1 MSDSSRKPGWLTIY
15 AITAVVIILWGLS
28 YIWSDRL
35 LALDIPVEFIV
46 PVRIF
51 IAGLILLGL
60 NLVQKKSIRIRD
72 KDWAKYILLALCEP
86 FIYFVCET
94 YGIKFTESPTISAL
108 IIALNPVFSVFVGLL
123 FFKER
128 VSLLNAI
135 GIVVCLGG
143 LFLVTRAHGEMG
155 PMYVIGII
163 LLFVAVIS
171 EVSHITL
178 TKTLSKGYAPS
189 VIVMYQFLFGTVF
202 FLPLF
207 FTRGIASFDATLYF
221 SWDVWY
227 PMLML
232 SVLCSCVAFSL
243 WAVSI
248 KYLGVAKASVFLA
261 MTPICTAVWG
271 FILGDEFLRP
281 LQWVGLGIA
290 CVGLIL
296 TQQVAKK
303 RIDRRKAGAQSSG
316 SEA

>member
-1 MSDSSRKPGWLTIY
+1 MNDSSRTPGWLTIY
-15 AITAVVIILWGLS
+15 GITLVAIVLWGLS

-51 IAGLILLGL
+51 IAGLILLVL
-60 NLVQKKSIRIRD
+60 NLVQKKDIRIRD
-72 KDWAKYILLALCEP
+72 KDGAKFLLLALCEP
-86 FIYFVCET
+86 FVYFVCET

-123 FFKER
+123 FFKEK
-128 VSLLNAI
+128 VTLTNAL
-135 GIVVCLGG
+135 GMLVCVGG
-143 LFLVTRAHGEMG
+143 LFMVCWASEEMG

-178 TKTLSKGYAPS
+178 TRTLSKGYAPS
-189 VIVMYQFLFGTVF
+189 VIVMYQFLIGALL

-207 FTRGIASFDATLYF
+207 FTKGITHFDAKLYF
-221 SWDVWY
+221 SWEVWY

-232 SVLCSCVAFSL
+232 SVLCSCLAFSL

-248 KYLGVAKASVFLA
+248 KHLGVAKASVFLA
-261 MTPICTAVWG
+261 VVPICTALWG
-271 FILGDEFLRP
+271 FLLGDEFLRP
-281 LQWVGLGIA
+281 LQWAGLGIS
-290 CVGLIL
+290 CVGLVFA
-296 TQQVAKK
+296 QQTARLK
-303 RIDRRKAGAQSSG
+303 RSRQKNAA
-316 SEA
+316 

>member
-1 MSDSSRKPGWLTIY
+1 MSTDSRKPSWLTIY
-15 AITAVVIILWGLS
+15 SITIVVIVLWGLS

-35 LALDIPVEFIV
+35 LALGIPVEFIV

-60 NLVQKKSIRIRD
+60 NLVQKKDIRIKD
-72 KDWAKYILLALCEP
+72 KDGAKFLLLALCEP
-86 FIYFVCET
+86 FVYFVCET

-108 IIALNPVFSVFVGLL
+108 IIALNPIFSVFVGLL

-128 VSLLNAI
+128 VTLMNAL
-135 GIVVCLGG
+135 GMLVCLGG
-143 LFLVTRAHGEMG
+143 LFMVCWASEEMG

-189 VIVMYQFLFGTVF
+189 VIVMYQFLIGTLL

-207 FTRGIASFDATLYF
+207 FTKGITQFDAKLYF

-261 MTPICTAVWG
+261 MTPICTALWG

-281 LQWVGLGIA
+281 LQWAGLGIA
-290 CVGLIL
+290 CVGLIQA
-296 TQQVAKK
+296 QQVVRKK
-303 RIDRRKAGAQSSG
+303 RSKQKDAA
-316 SEA
+316 